1 MMKRIAL
8 LLPAFVLALVIA
20 PLGAQPAEA
29 SEYTYF
35 KAPENN
41 STYTVGDKIDISF
54 WAGDVITYT
63 SMDAWGRPSTT
74 TYEDVPAV
82 LKVFK
87 GTTELESFDFTYSNG
102 TTLEAT
108 YVPKTAGTLKLRIYG
123 ISGLNKTANSLKDTL
138 TITVKKKKASAVKTM
153 RPVITAERVT
163 KTSAEISCENDFGFG
178 MKIYR
183 ATKKNGTYK
192 LIATSKKPTYTD
204 KKIKANKAYYYKVR
218 LFAKSGSKTYQSKW
232 SAVKQITKKPPAQ
245 ITLSYSASKGVK
257 VSWKPIKGTGY
268 YLVGRKLKGADEYD
282 VISCEGAET
291 TVYYDTDVQKGK
303 TYYYCITAW
312 KGDDTNVGKYMN
324 DRFKLTVAS

>member
-20 PLGAQPAEA
+20 PLGAQSAEA

-35 KAPENN
+35 KAPADN
-41 STYTVGDKIDISF
+41 STYTVGDKISISF
-54 WAGDVITYT
+54 WAGDVVRHT

-87 GTTELESFDFTYSNG
+87 GTTELASFDFTYSNG

-108 YVPKTAGTLKLRIYG
+108 YVPKTTGTLKLRIYG
-123 ISGLNKTANSLKDTL
+123 INGLDKTANSLKDTL
-138 TITVKKKKASAVKTM
+138 TITVKKKKASSVKTTKA
-153 RPVITAERVT
+153 VITAERAT
-163 KTSAEISCENDFGFG
+163 KTSAVITCENDSGFG
-178 MKIYR
+178 MKVYR
-183 ATKKNGTYK
+183 ATKKSGAYK
-192 LIATSKKPTYTD
+192 LIASTKKPTYTD
-204 KKIKANKAYYYKVR
+204 KKIKANKVYYYKVR
-218 LFAKSGSKTYQSKW
+218 LFAKSGSKTLLGKW
-232 SAVKQITKKPPAQ
+232 SAAKQITKKPPTQ
-245 ITLSYSASKGVK
+245 ITLSYTASKGVK

-268 YLVGRKLKGADEYD
+268 YLVGRKLKGAKDYD

-324 DRFKLTVAS
+324 DRFKITIAS